1 MILFKIISILSGNTI
16 QAIVGVFQ
24 RLAKVVL
31 DVVMFKKSFMA
42 VLMSQLQM
50 MGHQWLQAVK
60 LV

>member
-16 QAIVGVFQ
+16 QAIAGVFQ

-42 VLMSQLQM
+42 VLMSQSQM
-50 MGHQWLQAVK
+50 MGHQ
-60 LV
+60 